1 MNGVVPVCDDRDVQ
15 AVPYMAHDHDT
26 PFAIVLSRVILE
38 RGGFPFKVRHK
49 LERQAACRDVPGV
62 LGGVERD
69 SQLIYRY
76 SRKLMGSSAAAVA
89 AIS

>member
-1 MNGVVPVCDDRDVQ
+1 MNRITPVSDDRDVQ
-15 AVPYMAHDHDT
+15 ALTDKAIDLPA
-26 PFAIVLSRVILE
+26 PLAIVPPRVVHDQGCFLINI
-38 RGGFPFKVRHK
+38 RHK
-49 LERQAACRDVPGV
+49 FERQAACRDVPGV